1 MKNISSLFELFGDFK
16 VAPFIAALAAATIA
30 LWLNSNYVST
40 EIYEKDR
47 EIIMLKIDS
56 LETETQALKWAITSI
71 QGDTAKIL
79 PLIERMED
87 LISKLITNDGQ
98 IVITK
103 NMVELEREITSIKKD
118 IEFIREQMQL
128 TR

>member
-16 VAPFIAALAAATIA
+16 VAPFIAALVAATVA

-40 EIYEKDR
+40 ELYEKDR
-47 EIIMLKIDS
+47 EIIMLKIGG
-56 LETETQALKWAITSI
+56 LETETQALKWAVTNI

-103 NMVELEREITSIKKD
+103 NMVELEREITSIQKD
-118 IEFIREQMQL
+118 IEFIKEQMQL

>member
-1 MKNISSLFELFGDFK
+1 MKNISSLFDLFDDFK
-16 VAPFIAALAAATIA
+16 LAPFMFAIIAATVA

-47 EIIMLKIDS
+47 EIIMLKIDN
-56 LETETQALKWAITSI
+56 LEAETQALKWAVTTI
-71 QGDTAKIL
+71 QADTAKIL
-79 PLIERMED
+79 PLIERMEN
-87 LISKLITNDGQ
+87 LISKLITSDGQ

-118 IEFIREQMQL
+118 IEYIKDELKLNR
-128 TR
+128 

>member
-1 MKNISSLFELFGDFK
+1 MKNVSSLFELFGDFK
-16 VAPFIAALAAATIA
+16 IAPFIAALAAATIA

-40 EIYEKDR
+40 EIYERDR
-47 EIIMLKIDS
+47 EIIMLKIDG
-56 LETETQALKWAITSI
+56 LETETQALKWAVTNI

-118 IEFIREQMQL
+118 IEFLRSQMQL

>member
-1 MKNISSLFELFGDFK
+1 MKNISSLFDLFSDFK
-16 VAPFIAALAAATIA
+16 LAPFMFAVIAATVA

-47 EIIMLKIDS
+47 EIIMLKIDN
-56 LETETQALKWAITSI
+56 LEAETQALKWAVTTI
-71 QGDTAKIL
+71 QADTAKIL
-79 PLIERMED
+79 PLIERMEN
-87 LISKLITNDGQ
+87 LISRLITNDGQ

-118 IEFIREQMQL
+118 IEYIKNELKLNR
-128 TR
+128 

>member
-1 MKNISSLFELFGDFK
+1 MFAI
-16 VAPFIAALAAATIA
+16 IAATVA

-47 EIIMLKIDS
+47 EIIMLKIDN
-56 LETETQALKWAITSI
+56 LEAETQALKWAVTTI
-71 QGDTAKIL
+71 QADTAKIL
-79 PLIERMED
+79 PLIERMEN
-87 LISKLITNDGQ
+87 LISKLITSDGQ

-118 IEFIREQMQL
+118 IEYIKDELKLNR
-128 TR
+128 

>member
-16 VAPFIAALAAATIA
+16 VAPFIAALVAATMA

-40 EIYEKDR
+40 ELYEKDR
-47 EIIMLKIDS
+47 EIIMLKIGG
-56 LETETQALKWAITSI
+56 LETETQALKWAVTNI

-103 NMVELEREITSIKKD
+103 NMVELEREITSIQKD
-118 IEFIREQMQL
+118 IEFIKEQMQL
-128 TR
+128 NR

>member
-16 VAPFIAALAAATIA
+16 VAPFIAALVAATIA

-40 EIYEKDR
+40 ELYEKDR
-47 EIIMLKIDS
+47 EIIMLKIDG
-56 LETETQALKWAITSI
+56 LETETQALKWAVTSI

-118 IEFIREQMQL
+118 IEYIKEQMQL

>member
-16 VAPFIAALAAATIA
+16 VAPFIAALVAATIA

-40 EIYEKDR
+40 ELYEKDR
-47 EIIMLKIDS
+47 EIIMLKIGG
-56 LETETQALKWAITSI
+56 LETETQALKWAVTNI

-103 NMVELEREITSIKKD
+103 NMVELEREITSIQKD
-118 IEFIREQMQL
+118 IEFIKEQMQL
-128 TR
+128 NR

>member
-1 MKNISSLFELFGDFK
+1 MKNISSLFDLFDDFK
-16 VAPFIAALAAATIA
+16 LAPFMLAIIAATVA

-47 EIIMLKIDS
+47 EIIMLKIDN
-56 LETETQALKWAITSI
+56 LEAETQALKWAVTTI
-71 QGDTAKIL
+71 QADTAKIL
-79 PLIERMED
+79 PLIERMEN
-87 LISKLITNDGQ
+87 LISKLITSDGQ

-118 IEFIREQMQL
+118 IEYIKDELKLNR
-128 TR
+128 

>member
-118 IEFIREQMQL
+118 IEFIREQLQL

>member
-1 MKNISSLFELFGDFK
+1 MKPKLKL
-16 VAPFIAALAAATIA
+16 
-30 LWLNSNYVST
+30 SNG
-40 EIYEKDR
+40 
-47 EIIMLKIDS
+47 
-56 LETETQALKWAITSI
+56 AITSI

-79 PLIERMED
+79 PLIERLED
-87 LISKLITNDGQ
+87 LLSKLITNDGQ

>member
-16 VAPFIAALAAATIA
+16 VAPFIAALVAATIA

-40 EIYEKDR
+40 ELYEKDR

-56 LETETQALKWAITSI
+56 LETETQALKWAITTI

>member
-16 VAPFIAALAAATIA
+16 VAPFIAALVAATIA

-40 EIYEKDR
+40 ELYEKDR
-47 EIIMLKIDS
+47 EIIMLKIDG
-56 LETETQALKWAITSI
+56 LETETQALKWAVTSI

>member
-16 VAPFIAALAAATIA
+16 VAPFIAALVAATIA

-47 EIIMLKIDS
+47 EIIMLKIGG
-56 LETETQALKWAITSI
+56 LETETQALKWAVTSI

-118 IEFIREQMQL
+118 IEFIKEQMQL
-128 TR
+128 NR

>member
-1 MKNISSLFELFGDFK
+1 
-16 VAPFIAALAAATIA
+16 
-30 LWLNSNYVST
+30 
-40 EIYEKDR
+40 
-47 EIIMLKIDS
+47 MLKIGG
-56 LETETQALKWAITSI
+56 LETETQALKWAVTNI

-103 NMVELEREITSIKKD
+103 NMVELEREITSIQKD
-118 IEFIREQMQL
+118 IEFIKEQMQL

>member
-1 MKNISSLFELFGDFK
+1 MKNISSLFELFDDFK
-16 VAPFIAALAAATIA
+16 IAPFIAALTAATIA

-40 EIYEKDR
+40 EIYERDR
-47 EIIMLKIDS
+47 EIIMLKIDG
-56 LETETQALKWAITSI
+56 LETETQALRWAVTNI

-118 IEFIREQMQL
+118 IEFLRSQMQL

>member
-16 VAPFIAALAAATIA
+16 VAPFIAALVAATIA

-40 EIYEKDR
+40 ELYEKDR
-47 EIIMLKIDS
+47 EIIMLKIDG
-56 LETETQALKWAITSI
+56 LETETQALKWAVTSI

-118 IEFIREQMQL
+118 IEYIREQMQL

>member
-1 MKNISSLFELFGDFK
+1 MFA
-16 VAPFIAALAAATIA
+16 VIAATVA

-47 EIIMLKIDS
+47 EIIMLKIDN
-56 LETETQALKWAITSI
+56 LEAETQALKWAVTTI
-71 QGDTAKIL
+71 QADTAKIL
-79 PLIERMED
+79 PLIERMEN

-118 IEFIREQMQL
+118 IEYIKNELKLNR
-128 TR
+128 

>member
-47 EIIMLKIDS
+47 EIIMLKIGG
-56 LETETQALKWAITSI
+56 LETETQALKWAVTNI

-103 NMVELEREITSIKKD
+103 NMVELEREITSIQKD
-118 IEFIREQMQL
+118 IEFIKEQMQL
-128 TR
+128 NR

>member
-1 MKNISSLFELFGDFK
+1 MFAI
-16 VAPFIAALAAATIA
+16 IAATVA

-47 EIIMLKIDS
+47 EIIMLKIDN
-56 LETETQALKWAITSI
+56 LEAETQALKWAVTTI
-71 QGDTAKIL
+71 QADTAKIL
-79 PLIERMED
+79 PLIERMEN

-118 IEFIREQMQL
+118 IEYIKNELKLNR
-128 TR
+128 

>member
-1 MKNISSLFELFGDFK
+1 MKNISSLFEIFGDFK
-16 VAPFIAALAAATIA
+16 IAPFIAALIAATIA

>member
-16 VAPFIAALAAATIA
+16 VAPFIAALVAATIA

-47 EIIMLKIDS
+47 EIIMLKIGS

-103 NMVELEREITSIKKD
+103 NMVELEREITSIQKD
-118 IEFIREQMQL
+118 IEFIKEQMQL
-128 TR
+128 NR

>member
-16 VAPFIAALAAATIA
+16 IAPFIAALAAATIA

-40 EIYEKDR
+40 EIYERDR
-47 EIIMLKIDS
+47 EIILLKIDG
-56 LETETQALKWAITSI
+56 LETETQALKWAVTNI

-118 IEFIREQMQL
+118 IEFLRSQMQL

>member
-16 VAPFIAALAAATIA
+16 IAPFIAALVAATIA
-30 LWLNSNYVST
+30 LWLNSNYVSK
-40 EIYEKDR
+40 EIYDKDR

>member
-16 VAPFIAALAAATIA
+16 VAPFIAALVAATVA
-30 LWLNSNYVST
+30 LWLNSNYVSK
-40 EIYEKDR
+40 EIYDKDR
-47 EIIMLKIDS
+47 EIIMLKIDG
-56 LETETQALKWAITSI
+56 LETETQALKWAVTSI

-103 NMVELEREITSIKKD
+103 NMVELEREITSIQKD
-118 IEFIREQMQL
+118 IEFIKEQMQL
-128 TR
+128 NR

>member
-16 VAPFIAALAAATIA
+16 VAPFIAALVAATIA

-47 EIIMLKIDS
+47 EIIMLKIGG
-56 LETETQALKWAITSI
+56 LETETQALKWAVTNI

-103 NMVELEREITSIKKD
+103 NMVELEREITSIQKD
-118 IEFIREQMQL
+118 IEFIKEQMQL
-128 TR
+128 NR

>member
-1 MKNISSLFELFGDFK
+1 MKNVSSLFELFGDFK
-16 VAPFIAALAAATIA
+16 IAPFIAALAAATIA

-40 EIYEKDR
+40 EIYERDR
-47 EIIMLKIDS
+47 EIIMLKIDG
-56 LETETQALKWAITSI
+56 LETETQALRWAVTNI

-118 IEFIREQMQL
+118 IEFLRSQMQL

>member
-1 MKNISSLFELFGDFK
+1 MKNISSLFEIFGDFK
-16 VAPFIAALAAATIA
+16 LAPFVAALIAASVA
-30 LWLNSNYVST
+30 LWLNSNYVSK
-40 EIYEKDR
+40 ELYDKDK

-71 QGDTAKIL
+71 QADTAKIL

-118 IEFIREQMQL
+118 IEYIKEQL
-128 TR
+128 KLGL

>member
-16 VAPFIAALAAATIA
+16 LAPFIAALVAASVA
-30 LWLNSNYVST
+30 LWLNSNYVT
-40 EIYEKDR
+40 KEIYDKDR

-71 QGDTAKIL
+71 QADTAKIL

-103 NMVELEREITSIKKD
+103 NMVELEREITAIKKD
-118 IEFIREQMQL
+118 IEYIKEQL
-128 TR
+128 KLGL

>member
-16 VAPFIAALAAATIA
+16 IAPFIAALAAATIA

-40 EIYEKDR
+40 EIYERDR
-47 EIIMLKIDS
+47 EIIMLKIDG
-56 LETETQALKWAITSI
+56 LETETQALRWAVTNI

-118 IEFIREQMQL
+118 IEFLRSQMQL

>member
-1 MKNISSLFELFGDFK
+1 MKNISSFFDLFDDFK
-16 VAPFIAALAAATIA
+16 LAPFMFAIIAATVA

-47 EIIMLKIDS
+47 EIIMLKIDN
-56 LETETQALKWAITSI
+56 LEAETQALKWAVTTI
-71 QGDTAKIL
+71 QADTAKIL
-79 PLIERMED
+79 PLIERMEN
-87 LISKLITNDGQ
+87 LISKLITSDGQ

-118 IEFIREQMQL
+118 IEYIKDELKLNR
-128 TR
+128 

>member
-16 VAPFIAALAAATIA
+16 VAPFIAALVAATIA

-47 EIIMLKIDS
+47 EIIMLKIGS

-118 IEFIREQMQL
+118 IEFIKEQMQL
-128 TR
+128 NR